1 MDPESTIVEVV
12 QAWFAAASRGDPS
25 AVERHV
31 SPSSLTRLV
40 GSDPDE
46 WLSGGEQITEFLRAE
61 VLGAGGNVT
70 FTPSETE
77 AFALG
82 DVGWAATKLTITLA
96 DGKRITPRWTAV
108 FVRHD
113 GVWQFVQTHA
123 SIAVPNDQVGWSY
136 E

>member
-1 MDPESTIVEVV
+1 MEPEATIIDVV
-12 QAWFAAASRGDPS
+12 HAWFAAASSGDPS
-25 AVERHV
+25 IIARHV
-31 SPSSLTRLV
+31 SPNALTRLV

-46 WLSGGEQITEFLRAE
+46 WLSGGEQIAAFLRAE
-61 VLGAGGNVT
+61 VLGASGDVT

-82 DVGWAATKLTITLA
+82 DVGWAATKLTIALP

-108 FVRHD
+108 FVRHE